1 MKKLDRILKF
11 GGGLLSIS
19 LLTGCALTTAQIPLS
34 YIPQCNVSK
43 LSGTENITVTV
54 VVHDQRDNKNSV
66 GAKKNGFGMDM
77 APIVATN
84 DVTTLFKS
92 AIETEL
98 INRGFKLGTSNV
110 VSVVAELNKFYND
123 FKVGFWAGDAVAEVT
138 MNILIKNQNGEITY
152 SKIISGNGKE
162 PNIQLASGE
171 NAMLALNAAL
181 KDALDKMF
189 NDSDFTVTLL
199 KVKKS

>member
-1 MKKLDRILKF
+1 MKTFIHTLQFVGSILV
-11 GGGLLSIS
+11 LS
-19 LLTGCALTTAQIPLS
+19 LLTGCALTTAQIPLT
-34 YIPQCNVSK
+34 YIPQSNVSK
-43 LSGTENITVTV
+43 LSDAKNITVTV
-54 VVHDQRDNKNSV
+54 VVHDQRDSKDAV

-84 DVTTLFKS
+84 DVATLLKS

-98 INRGFKLGTSNV
+98 NNRGFNLGTSNA
-110 VSVVAELNKFYND
+110 VSVVAELSKFYND

-138 MNILIKNQNGEITY
+138 MNILIKNQDGEIIY
-152 SKIISGNGKE
+152 SKIISGHGKE
-162 PNIQLASGE
+162 PNIQLASGK

-189 NDSDFTVTLL
+189 NDPDFIPTLL
-199 KVKKS
+199 KSKKP